1 MPATVQP
8 SMQPSMQPSLQAP
21 IQPSM
26 QGRRRS
32 LFSVVAIATA
42 AALVAGVLGGLASS
56 WFVDGS
62 RSTSLA
68 DPPAALPSVSVPAAG
83 ASGAASAGAVV
94 PGQARPANS
103 VAGVAARVLPSIV
116 AIKVTGQSGAGTGS
130 GFVID
135 GKGHILTNNH
145 VVAAAGDGGSI
156 KVVFD
161 DGSQKDATVVG
172 KDASYDLAVIKTD
185 VGSRP
190 ALVLGNSDQAV
201 VGDLVIAIGAPLGL
215 QGTVT
220 TGIISAK
227 NRPVAAGED
236 ATQPSFINA
245 IQTDAAI
252 NPGNSGGPLV
262 DAAGNVIGVNSA
274 IARAPGSTGTTGGNI
289 GVGFAIPSNQARRT
303 ASELISNGK
312 AQHPILGISLD
323 QRYDGEGVRVAD
335 APSAAGE
342 EPVRPGGPAA
352 KAGIKPGDVVTAID
366 GRPVTTPDE
375 LIVAVRAKEVG
386 GVAVLTVRRAGQEL
400 KISVTLAAATG

>member
-1 MPATVQP
+1 MSDIEQ
-8 SMQPSMQPSLQAP
+8 L
-21 IQPSM
+21 
-26 QGRRRS
+26 
-32 LFSVVAIATA
+32 
-42 AALVAGVLGGLASS
+42 GVFQVFTGG
-56 WFVDGS
+56 
-62 RSTSLA
+62 
-68 DPPAALPSVSVPAAG
+68 
-83 ASGAASAGAVV
+83 
-94 PGQARPANS
+94 
-103 VAGVAARVLPSIV
+103 
-116 AIKVTGQSGAGTGS
+116 GTGS
-130 GFVID
+130 GFLID
-135 GKGHILTNNH
+135 KHLLITNCH
-145 VVAAAGDGGSI
+145 VVEPFR
-156 KVVFD
+156 KVAVELRD
-161 DGSQKDATVVG
+161 RTRVVG
-172 KDASYDLAVIKTD
+172 TVRRIHPHRDLALVELASPRTEKVFEVASSEGLEAKQTVSIIGYPVGLPLSLTEGVISHPRQLLD
-185 VGSRP
+185 EQHYV
-190 ALVLGNSDQAV
+190 
-201 VGDLVIAIGAPLGL
+201 
-215 QGTVT
+215 
-220 TGIISAK
+220 
-227 NRPVAAGED
+227 
-236 ATQPSFINA
+236 
-245 IQTDAAI
+245 QTDAAI

-342 EPVRPGGPAA
+342 APVRPGGPAA